1 MSAGIKIAHKLV
13 VLALLGIAL
22 TIGTSGI
29 FLYFVRDTMMEMK
42 RADVKHSVEYSLS
55 LLEGYHKRAQAGQ
68 MSQDEARAQ
77 AMEALRSARFDDG
90 NYVIVY
96 DMKGT
101 ALMHPIRREYEGKDM
116 SGLKDGSGAPVI
128 LDILKI
134 VGERG
139 AGFYEF
145 LWKKPGDEVE
155 TRKVSYNAAFPQW
168 KIWINSGLHVHDVDA
183 RLWSM
188 VRFAGLA
195 FLPIAGFFVLLAL
208 FVSRSVTR
216 PLHALT
222 RDLGALADGRLD
234 ATVDGQARADEIG
247 AIARAVAGFRDRLRD
262 EAHRQTEEAGE
273 RQRLLAEQRSAE
285 RNAIADRFEETMG
298 VLAEGFVG
306 SSREVQQ
313 AALELSATAEE
324 TSRQAQTVANA
335 AEESSANVQTVAGAT
350 DAMSR
355 SVREI
360 AERVKQA
367 ASIAEQAVGEA
378 AHTETDIKALSVAA
392 EAIGQVIDLI
402 NSIAG
407 QTNLLALN
415 ATIEAARAGEAG
427 RGFAVVASEVKQLAA
442 QTARATEEIGS
453 KIAEIQQATQRS
465 VGSIGTIAA
474 TIEQI
479 REISGRVA
487 VAIEE
492 QDGATRGIA
501 DNTQRAAAGTAAVT
515 ANIESVGSAAEMTGT
530 ASARLMGLSNN
541 LTDQAKRLETEV
553 EGFVRGLRAG

>member
-1 MSAGIKIAHKLV
+1 MIAGIRIAHKLV

-22 TIGTSGI
+22 TIGTSGV
-29 FLYFVRDTMMEMK
+29 FLFFARDTMMEMK

-55 LLEGYHKRAQAGQ
+55 LLDGFRKQAEAGR
-68 MSQDEARAQ
+68 MSQADARAQ

-116 SGLKDGSGAPVI
+116 SGLKDGAGAPVI

-145 LWKKPGDEVE
+145 LWKKPGDDAE
-155 TRKVSYNAAFPQW
+155 TRKVSYNAAFPEW
-168 KIWINSGLHVHDVDA
+168 KIWVNSGLHVHDVDA

-195 FLPIAGFFVLLAL
+195 FLPIAGCFVLLAL

-216 PLHALT
+216 PLRSLT
-222 RDLGALADGRLD
+222 HDLGALADGRFD
-234 ATVDGQARADEIG
+234 APVDGQTRADEIG

-262 EAHRQTEEAGE
+262 EAHRQTEEADE
-273 RQRLLAEQRSAE
+273 RQRFVAEQRQAE
-285 RNAIADRFEETMG
+285 RDAIADRFEQTMG

-350 DAMSR
+350 DAMAR
-355 SVREI
+355 SVRDI

-367 ASIAEQAVGEA
+367 AMIADQAVDEA

-442 QTARATEEIGS
+442 QTARATEEIGT

-474 TIEQI
+474 TIDQI
-479 REISGRVA
+479 REISGRIA

-492 QDGATRGIA
+492 QDGVTRDIA
-501 DNTQRAAAGTAAVT
+501 DNTRRAAGGTAAVT

-530 ASARLMGLSNN
+530 ASARLMSLSNN
-541 LTDQAKRLETEV
+541 LTGQAKQLETEV